1 MRSWLVALVASVST
15 LGTYCFRDDAALEH
29 TSRRVWWHGGVDAS
43 EDTHENDAS
52 SLLQMMFGS
61 PLPAS
66 EEKTECHLLLPL
78 LGEKVVNDGE
88 LQSLCQ
94 ESFSESA
101 CQEVGE
107 RLAERPWSEEA
118 VGEACERLAAWPTH
132 ANRLESLLL
141 LTRSSMQ
148 PENDAEIRKRLD
160 TSLKRKGATTTTTTT
175 IAYRGEAAKPYKKIP
190 SGGKIQNKDFEDATV
205 WRRNSSKIKVK
216 GRTTSGSTKPK
227 KIASATAKAALST
240 TATTTSAKATVKT
253 GATPTGRTTA
263 AKVAKAIVTTT
274 ATAGTTKVGKK
285 ARKTAATAA
294 TSAKAIATTTAKAS
308 KKTTKIA

>member
-15 LGTYCFRDDAALEH
+15 LGTYCLKDDAALEH
-29 TSRRVWWHGGVDAS
+29 TSRRVCWHGGVDAS

-61 PLPAS
+61 PMLAS

-141 LTRSSMQ
+141 LSRSSMQ
-148 PENDAEIRKRLD
+148 PQNDAEIRKRLD
-160 TSLKRKGATTTTTTT
+160 TSLKRKGTTTSTTTT

-205 WRRNSSKIKVK
+205 WRRNSSKIKVT
-216 GRTTSGSTKPK
+216 GRTTSASTKPK
-227 KIASATAKAALST
+227 KIASAAAKAALST

-253 GATPTGRTTA
+253 RATTTGRTTA
-263 AKVAKAIVTTT
+263 AKAAKAIVTTT
-274 ATAGTTKVGKK
+274 ATAGTGKK
-285 ARKTAATAA
+285 TTKTAATA
-294 TSAKAIATTTAKAS
+294 AKAIATTTATAGTTTAG